1 VRIKALALR
10 TAAPHAA
17 HAPKTLKL
25 VINRPSVG
33 FEDVE
38 DAALAQQLVLTPE
51 QVASGAR
58 VPLRFVRFQSVTSLH
73 VRSRGEGFLE
83 RTPDLCVDLRG
94 R

>member
-10 TAAPHAA
+10 TAPAHAP

-38 DAALAQQLVLTPE
+38 DAALAQELVLTPE

-73 VRSRGEGFLE
+73 VRSRAGRFLE
-83 RTPDLCVDLRG
+83 RTADRRVDLCG